1 MCVYIYMH
9 IHENIY
15 KKGNILLN
23 GLIPKLIRIYIFNS
37 STSFGEEPFYM
48 YPYKQTIIVAKNIE
62 MVLLYK

>member
-1 MCVYIYMH
+1 MH

-48 YPYKQTIIVAKNIE
+48 YPYKQTISVAKNIE

>member
-1 MCVYIYMH
+1 MH

-15 KKGNILLN
+15 IKGNILLN
-23 GLIPKLIRIYIFNS
+23 GLIPKLIRIYIVNS